1 MPSEL
6 QSIVEEK
13 VETAELQT
21 DPFPHLV
28 IPDLLPEP
36 FFRRLA
42 DSIPPVA
49 EFQPDDD
56 VKSNLRIMDSNQYF
70 QAAPEQFRETWTE
83 LRDDVIR
90 DTVAPVLVRR
100 LEAEIREKFA
110 WLFSAEL
117 ADEIMA
123 AGLTSS
129 DGRIMARRPGY
140 KLNPHSD
147 SAQYAVTCLLYF
159 TNADDAE
166 SGALC
171 LFRPERRPELRH
183 TSTYYPAKEEGID
196 MELVKEIPIRENLF
210 VSFLNGPMSLHGA
223 RVDPGADL
231 DRERLAYQV
240 HVVPRN
246 DPRPEMDRHLE
257 RLDDPLARGRW
268 ERYWEGREAKLQRW
282 AEAKAA
288 KAAADDNAARS

>member
-1 MPSEL
+1 VPSEL
-6 QSIVEEK
+6 QSIVGEK
-13 VETAELQT
+13 VEAAELQA

-56 VKSNLRIMDSNQYF
+56 VKSNLRIMDSNKYF
-70 QAAPEQFRETWTE
+70 QATPEQFRRTWTE
-83 LRDDVIR
+83 LRDDLIR
-90 DTVAPVLVRR
+90 DTVAPILVRR

-117 ADEIMA
+117 AEEIMA
-123 AGLTSS
+123 GGLTSS

-171 LFRPERRPELRH
+171 LFRPERLPELRH
-183 TSTYYPAKEEGID
+183 ASTYYPAKEEGID

-223 RVDPGADL
+223 RVDPGANL

-240 HVVPRN
+240 HVVPGTIRG
-246 DPRPEMDRHLE
+246 PRWTVTSSGSTTRCTRALGAVLGGTRSEATAVGRCQGGEGGGGRH
-257 RLDDPLARGRW
+257 RP
-268 ERYWEGREAKLQRW
+268 
-282 AEAKAA
+282 
-288 KAAADDNAARS
+288 RS